1 MRGPRVS
8 NVAQDP
14 LRAGSTAFRAA
25 PGGAREA
32 SNDANASA
40 ESRPPH
46 VTSFTSSYDANA
58 RRGPISLRRRNNLI
72 YGACAIALMT
82 GIAAKSAFDHL
93 SGPNLNTE
101 DVQDVE
107 RAVDAP
113 TPSPTLSPTNTL
125 MAAARLSATTTQGV
139 ISTSDTHNPTANAPL
154 LPNASA
160 QPTDIAP
167 VLTDPSQSEAIAGD
181 ANTIPPIS
189 HRCLAHPHWTG
200 CRAMREAHQ
209 RAMNAAMLADNDE
222 TVLDLPD
229 TDAHTLAGNDT
240 WTPTHKHWRA
250 TRHARH
256 WVVSDGH
263 H

>member
-1 MRGPRVS
+1 
-8 NVAQDP
+8 
-14 LRAGSTAFRAA
+14 
-25 PGGAREA
+25 
-32 SNDANASA
+32 
-40 ESRPPH
+40 
-46 VTSFTSSYDANA
+46 
-58 RRGPISLRRRNNLI
+58 
-72 YGACAIALMT
+72 MT

-93 SGPNLNTE
+93 SEPNLNTE

-113 TPSPTLSPTNTL
+113 APSPTLSPTSTL
-125 MAAARLSATTTQGV
+125 MAAARLSATTTQGT
-139 ISTSDTHNPTANAPL
+139 IGTSDTRNAATNGPL
-154 LPNASA
+154 LPNSSA
-160 QPTDIAP
+160 QPADIAP
-167 VLTDPSQSEAIAGD
+167 VLTDPSQSEATYGD

-209 RAMNAAMLADNDE
+209 RAMNEAMLADNDE

-240 WTPTHKHWRA
+240 WTPTHKHWKA
-250 TRHARH
+250 TRHVRH
-256 WVVSDGH
+256 IDIVVSDGH